1 MPWLAINDIGADD
14 GEYIQYLS
22 KYLQKK
28 SKIKMTHAYRGRCFT
43 YQQMFWVIELF
54 RYTQIHVFTPHLLFF
69 EWKHSTRNMMI
80 FTEFYPSLSM
90 VTFVLFLEWASHF
103 CEGLN
108 FLFQPSA
115 QVLCVVGLCWW
126 GKGNATPW
134 NKEGKIFVC
143 IYYQKT
149 KCSWV
154 SLSNVLMDFQ
164 WKTIYKV

>member
-1 MPWLAINDIGADD
+1 MNGKYKKRFIVLPWLAINDIGADD

-69 EWKHSTRNMMI
+69 EWKHPTRNMMI

-108 FLFQPSA
+108 FLFQSPA
-115 QVLCVVGLCWW
+115 QVLCVVGFCWW

-134 NKEGKIFVC
+134 NKQREK
-143 IYYQKT
+143 
-149 KCSWV
+149 
-154 SLSNVLMDFQ
+154 
-164 WKTIYKV
+164 